1 MISGNTLF
9 LKNFLEHL
17 IESGID
23 DYTID
28 NTKLLVTFFKLY
40 SKNPK
45 MKI

>member
-9 LKNFLEHL
+9 LYIFLEHL
-17 IESGID
+17 IESSIN

-40 SKNPK
+40 
-45 MKI
+45 